1 MAAFTGCD
9 LYAGGQRVMCLN
21 FFIANK
27 KAEDSAVLRLEK
39 GEASEEGRGRGVPD
53 VSLIFGAY

>member
-27 KAEDSAVLRLEK
+27 KAEDSAVLRLE
-39 GEASEEGRGRGVPD
+39 
-53 VSLIFGAY
+53 

>member
-9 LYAGGQRVMCLN
+9 LYAGGQRVRCLN

-27 KAEDSAVLRLEK
+27 KAEDSAVLRLE
-39 GEASEEGRGRGVPD
+39 
-53 VSLIFGAY
+53 